1 MAIACTKGKGTTLG
15 GFTPQTL
22 FGFWGEEGK
31 MRLERKI
38 KDQEEIQGI
47 GRRGA
52 VASGNDGFLWAGYK
66 FSVQFKFGDCSLL
79 S

>member
-1 MAIACTKGKGTTLG
+1 MAIACTKGKDTAPG
-15 GFTPQTL
+15 GFTPDP
-22 FGFWGEEGK
+22 FWGEEGK

-66 FSVQFKFGDCSLL
+66 FSVQFKFGDSSLL